1 MQDWIENQY
10 INLFLYVP
18 FLMAAGAGI
27 YFSLPFEPGVICPG
41 LVAVI
46 FAIIS
51 LVKKVPIILRAIL
64 IAGFGFCYAM
74 AFTDFI
80 NTPVIKSNLHNL
92 DIIGTVKAIDVTEN
106 KSRIYLNVNA
116 GDIKAGTG
124 NAIIRVS
131 VNNDV
136 ALAQVGDRIKAN
148 VGLFKPTAAY
158 APETF
163 DYARWAY
170 FNKLTATGYINS
182 IEVIEHTKNTNVNSL
197 RNTVHNR
204 TESFLVD
211 SLVLGYKNAIPSDD
225 AKIWTISG
233 IGHVWS
239 ISGFHM
245 TLVGGWLFIVFYFIF
260 RLIPYVT
267 RRIPAKIPALGCAWC
282 GLLFYLFL
290 SGIDVATI
298 RAFLMTTLI
307 FVAFIFGRSVISV
320 RNVAIA
326 FCLIFLINPHYVMQ
340 AGFQLS
346 FAAVFGLVWVY
357 SDINPK
363 MPNNKLLK
371 ILWGAILT
379 SIVATIWTAPFVA
392 AHFGAIPI
400 YGLVGNLGLLPLF
413 SFLIM
418 PLVIVGMLTTFLG
431 FHHPIDWAHEI
442 YDFTLDGARFIS
454 ELPYANL
461 TVPHIPNNAIIC
473 FVIAFVGLVCI
484 RTIKLKI
491 NYIFC
496 GLFICIGIILVHTNS
511 TPIFLATSDNEL
523 VAGVGDDGKLEFNK
537 SRASNHY
544 FAFDTWKKLNGEDAN
559 TPNKRRKHEQGIFK
573 YGNIVYVQKFVPLM
587 KNIKSLCNDDSI
599 KYIVS
604 YFDIKSE
611 SCAHKILHGGFVIYP
626 DDHIKY
632 MPRNRR
638 WN

>member
-1 MQDWIENQY
+1 MRDWIENQY

-18 FLMAAGAGI
+18 FLMAAGAAL
-27 YFSLPFEPGVICPG
+27 YFSLAFEPGLFCPG
-41 LVAVI
+41 LMA
-46 FAIIS
+46 
-51 LVKKVPIILRAIL
+51 AIL
-64 IAGFGFCYAM
+64 GAICFIKKIPVIIRSILVVGFGFCYAM

-80 NTPVIKSNLHNL
+80 NTPVIKSNFHNL
-92 DIIGTVKAIDVTEN
+92 DVVGTVKAIDFTNN
-106 KSRIYLNVNA
+106 KSRIYLNINA
-116 GDIKAGTG
+116 DDIKAGQG
-124 NAIIRVS
+124 SAVVRIS
-131 VNNDV
+131 VNEDV
-136 ALAQVGDRIKAN
+136 ALPQIGDRIKAN
-148 VGLFKPTAAY
+148 IGLFKPATAY

-182 IEVIEHTKNTNVNSL
+182 IEIIKPTQSTNVNLL
-197 RNTVHNR
+197 RNTIHN
-204 TESFLVD
+204 TSDSFLVD
-211 SLVLGYKNAIPSDD
+211 SLVLGYKNAIPPDD
-225 AKIWTISG
+225 AKIWTASG

-245 TLVGGWLFIVFYFIF
+245 TLVGGWLFIVFYSIF

-267 RRIPAKIPALGCAWC
+267 RRIPAKIPATICAWC

-307 FVAFIFGRSVISV
+307 FAAFIFGRSVISV

-357 SDINPK
+357 SDVNPK

-371 ILWGAILT
+371 ILWGATLT
-379 SIVATIWTAPFVA
+379 SIVATVWTAPFVA

-400 YGLVGNLGLLPLF
+400 YSLIGNLVLLPLF

-418 PLVIVGMLTTFLG
+418 PLAIIGVLTAFMG
-431 FHHPIDWAHEI
+431 FHCPIDWAHEI
-442 YDFTLDGARFIS
+442 YNCTLGMARFIS
-454 ELPYANL
+454 GLPYANL
-461 TVPHIPNNAIIC
+461 TVPHIPNNALIC

-484 RTIKLKI
+484 RTIKIKI
-491 NYIFC
+491 NYIVC
-496 GLFICIGIILVHTNS
+496 GVFLCVGMILVYTNPK
-511 TPIFLATSDNEL
+511 PIFLATGDNEL
-523 VAGVGDDGKLEFNK
+523 VAGVGDKGNLEFNK

-544 FAFDTWKKLNGEDAN
+544 FAFDTWKKLNGEDTN
-559 TPNKRRKHEQGIFK
+559 TPNKRRKHEQGVFK

-587 KNIKSLCNDDSI
+587 KNIKSLCNDDSV

-604 YFDIKSE
+604 YFDITSE
-611 SCAHKILHGGFVIYP
+611 YCAHKILRGGFVIYQ
-626 DDHIKY
+626 DERVKY